1 MEKQTYHVQ
10 SSLRPAIVDLPKG
23 TFVVP
28 AWVEVPRGT
37 TLDQIVWENEI
48 QPKSNPSI
56 IKVEGSSGSTYFI
69 QKIGNKYK
77 CSCPGYFRSKDRVCK
92 HIKQLK

>member
-1 MEKQTYHVQ
+1 MEKQTYHIQ

>member
-1 MEKQTYHVQ
+1 MEKQMYHIQ
-10 SSLRPAIVDLPKG
+10 SSLRPAIVELPKG

-28 AWVEVPRGT
+28 AWVEVPKGT
-37 TLDQIVWENEI
+37 TLDQIIWENEP
-48 QPKSNPSI
+48 QPKPNSNI

>member
-1 MEKQTYHVQ
+1 MYHVQ
-10 SSLRPAIVDLPKG
+10 SSLRPAIIELPKG

-28 AWVEVPRGT
+28 AWVEVPKGT
-37 TLDQIVWENEI
+37 ELDQIVWVQETK
-48 QPKSNPSI
+48 PKLDPNI
-56 IKVEGSSGSTYFI
+56 IKVIGSSGDTYII

-92 HIKQLK
+92 HIKQIQNG

>member
-1 MEKQTYHVQ
+1 MYHVQ

-37 TLDQIVWENEI
+37 ALDQIVWENEI

>member
-1 MEKQTYHVQ
+1 MYHVQ
-10 SSLRPAIVDLPKG
+10 SSLRPAIIDLPKG

-48 QPKSNPSI
+48 QPKSNPST

>member
-1 MEKQTYHVQ
+1 MEKQMYHVQ
-10 SSLRPAIVDLPKG
+10 SSLRPAIVKLSKG

-28 AWVEVPRGT
+28 AWVEVPKDT
-37 TLDQIVWENEI
+37 TLDQIIWENES
-48 QPKSNPSI
+48 QPKPDSNI

>member
-1 MEKQTYHVQ
+1 MEKQMYHVQ
-10 SSLRPAIVDLPKG
+10 SQLRPAIIELPKG

-28 AWVEVPRGT
+28 AWFEVPKGT
-37 TLDQIVWENEI
+37 TLDQIVWDNKVE
-48 QPKSNPSI
+48 PKTDPNI
-56 IKVEGSSGSTYFI
+56 IKMTGSAGDIYI
-69 QKIGNKYK
+69 IRKMGNQYR